1 MDVWLL
7 VPIALPVICG
17 AVLLVSAFREQAVS
31 DAGDSGTGA
40 ERENRVS
47 AGLCAYVGAVL
58 GISVALALAAAWTG
72 DREAVLFTL
81 LDAIPVYFR
90 IDAVGRLF
98 VTVVS
103 VIWVLAALFAF
114 VYMRHEGK
122 EKRYFGFYL
131 MLYGVLVAFDFSG
144 NLVTMYLFYELTT
157 LVSMPLVLHNG
168 KRESVMAALKY
179 LFYSLCGAYGGLFAI
194 FFLYR
199 YSHSL
204 TFTAGGTLDMAA
216 VQGHE
221 GILLIAVFAA
231 LLGFGAKAGMAPLH
245 AWLPT
250 AHPVAPSPASAV
262 LSGVIVKSGVLAVV
276 RVVFYIVGADFL
288 RGTWVQQTWMA
299 LALLTVFM
307 GSMLAYRERG
317 FKKRLAYSTVSQV
330 SYIMFG
336 LSLLTADG
344 FTGAMLHVAVHAV
357 VKCGLFLTA
366 GVFVYYFNYTRVEE
380 LVGIGKRMPKMLW
393 CYLLLSLALVGIPP
407 TGGFVSKWYLAQGAL
422 QSDMGVFAW
431 LGPVVLLVSA
441 LLTAGYLLPVAMKGF
456 FPGDAAAAD
465 SGAGNHGAETVA
477 VPAANGGAATVRSE
491 KADDGTEVSR
501 EREMSGG
508 AVSSA
513 VGTTQREKVPMVV
526 GTAQGEKA
534 STVVGTAQR
543 EKVPMV
549 VGTAQGEKASTVVGT
564 AQREKVPTAMGTAQ
578 REKVSAAMGAGRR
591 KEPAFAML
599 LPLVILAA
607 LAVLAGVF
615 PGALIQYASEIA
627 ASVL

>member
-1 MDVWLL
+1 MDAWLL
-7 VPIALPVICG
+7 IPIVLPVLCG
-17 AVLLVSAFREQAVS
+17 ALLLVLAFREKPLAAEKENSGKSAGTEGDGSAAGKEAAVFEEESPGKREAAVFEGESSGKREASVIAERSIGGREAFSAGEEHAVS
-31 DAGDSGTGA
+31 GSRE
-40 ERENRVS
+40 ERRRLCIFVS
-47 AGLCAYVGAVL
+47 VAL
-58 GISVALALAAAWTG
+58 GISVVLAMAAAWTG
-72 DREAVLFTL
+72 DREIVLFTL
-81 LDAIPVYFR
+81 LDTIPVYFH

-103 VIWVLAALFAF
+103 VIWILSMVFAF

-131 MLYGVLVAFDFSG
+131 ILYGILVAFDFSG

-179 LFYSLCGAYGGLFAI
+179 LFYSMCGAYGGLFGI

-199 YSHSL
+199 YSDSL
-204 TFTAGGTLDMAA
+204 TFMAGGTLNLAA

-231 LLGFGAKAGMAPLH
+231 LLGFGAKAGMVPLH

-262 LSGVIVKSGVLAVV
+262 LSAVIVKSGVLAVV
-276 RVVFYIVGADFL
+276 RVVYYIVGADFL
-288 RGTWVQQTWMA
+288 RGTWVQYAWMA

-307 GSMLAYRERG
+307 GSMLAYRERV

-336 LSLLTADG
+336 LSLLTQDA
-344 FTGAMLHVAVHAV
+344 FTGAMLHVVVHAV

-366 GVFVYYFNYTRVEE
+366 GVFVYYFNYTKVEK

-393 CYLLLSLALVGIPP
+393 CYLLLSLTLVGIPP

-422 QSDMGVFAW
+422 QSDAGVFAW

-456 FPGDAAAAD
+456 FPGGMVLPD
-465 SGAGNHGAETVA
+465 SGEENHGVVAAVAAE
-477 VPAANGGAATVRSE
+477 
-491 KADDGTEVSR
+491 ADC
-501 EREMSGG
+501 
-508 AVSSA
+508 
-513 VGTTQREKVPMVV
+513 
-526 GTAQGEKA
+526 
-534 STVVGTAQR
+534 
-543 EKVPMV
+543 
-549 VGTAQGEKASTVVGT
+549 
-564 AQREKVPTAMGTAQ
+564 
-578 REKVSAAMGAGRR
+578 R
-591 KEPAFAML
+591 KEPALAML
-599 LPLVILAA
+599 LPLVLLAA
-607 LAVLAGVF
+607 LAVLAGIF
-615 PGALIQYASEIA
+615 PGALIQYVSEIA
-627 ASVL
+627 SSVL